1 MDKIFLPREKRGKG
15 WLSKIIS
22 CSKKKKNHRSLKKNE
37 AKKTGWKPV
46 TKVLEI
52 FGCHYWSFSK
62 QWTPNLADYKNK
74 KSLLRA
80 F

>member
-37 AKKTGWKPV
+37 AKKTG
-46 TKVLEI
+46 
-52 FGCHYWSFSK
+52 
-62 QWTPNLADYKNK
+62 
-74 KSLLRA
+74 
-80 F
+80 